1 MHVSLRGQLIVMK
14 MPQQQQ
20 GEAQFVRVAVHDDIV
35 TAVPVGPSI
44 GEREAGIVNEQI
56 ATVMTPLGKSLRA
69 LVLDMRQVNY
79 MASVGIG
86 MCVDLHNR
94 AKAASA
100 PAIVLGMNENLMQ
113 LFKMLKLT
121 RLFTIVA
128 DEVALETELGKV
140 KK

>member
-1 MHVSLRGQLIVMK
+1 MK
-14 MPQQQQ
+14 TTQPKQ
-20 GEAQFVRVAVHDDIV
+20 GEAQFVNVTVHDDIV

-44 GEREAGIVNEQI
+44 GEREASVINQHI
-56 ATVMTPLGKSLRA
+56 AASMTPLGKSLKA
-69 LVLDMRQVNY
+69 LVLDMRKVNY

-94 AKAASA
+94 AKAAGA
-100 PAIVLGMNENLMQ
+100 PAIVVGMNENLMQ

-121 RLFTIVA
+121 RLFAIVD
-128 DEVALETELGKV
+128 DEAALEKELAKA